1 MKWKDG
7 RSGSRP
13 NALPEMEEISSRR
26 ELQQRIQ
33 KTVGWQVLVWTAGEG
48 RGHHPGAVWGKT
60 AAGKEPHPADVK
72 TEEAWTVE
80 NEKLIEDILRH
91 LDEETQMGV
100 MRMSVEMD
108 EKKSGGGEV
117 SHKCCNMYGR
127 PANETVGL
135 LDCYTDMNAG
145 RPDNER

>member
-1 MKWKDG
+1 M
-7 RSGSRP
+7 
-13 NALPEMEEISSRR
+13 
-26 ELQQRIQ
+26 
-33 KTVGWQVLVWTAGEG
+33 
-48 RGHHPGAVWGKT
+48 
-60 AAGKEPHPADVK
+60 
-72 TEEAWTVE
+72 E

-91 LDEETQMGV
+91 LDGETQMGV

-108 EKKSGGGEV
+108 EKKSGGGGEV